1 MNTSSAP
8 CAIITGAASGI
19 GLATAQHLAR
29 LGWRLGLFDI
39 QGDAVRALATSLHAD
54 PAQHLGQTLD
64 VTDPQAWARAMDA
77 FMAHTG
83 GRLDL
88 LINNAGIAVAE
99 PLVNTPLSSLHRM
112 VQVNVLGV
120 INGCHTAWP
129 HLKRQPGSRVI
140 NLCSASALFGQPQL
154 ATYSATKAAIKS
166 LTEALD
172 TEWAAAGVRVVDV
185 LPLFVDTAMVRDEVV
200 KMGTVKTLGVRLT
213 ANDVAAVLA
222 KLATSPARSL
232 RLHTPVGWQTALLD
246 LACRLSPARVNQRV
260 TRWLAGLG

>member
-1 MNTSSAP
+1 MNTSTAP

-19 GLATAQHLAR
+19 GLATAQQLAR

-39 QGDAVRALATSLHAD
+39 QGDAVAALAASLSPSQAV
-54 PAQHLGQTLD
+54 HLSQTLD
-64 VTDPQAWARAMDA
+64 VTDPQAWAQAMNA
-77 FMAHTG
+77 FMSHTG

-88 LINNAGIAVAE
+88 LINNAGIAMADPFVD
-99 PLVNTPLSSLHRM
+99 TPLTNHHRM

-129 HLKRQPGSRVI
+129 HLKRQPGSRVV

-166 LTEALD
+166 LTESLD

-185 LPLFVDTAMVRDEVV
+185 LPLFVDTAMVRNEVA
-200 KMGTVKTLGVRLT
+200 KMGTVKSLGVHLT
-213 ANDVAAVLA
+213 ADDVARKLV
-222 KLATSPARSL
+222 KLATAPSRSL
-232 RLHTPVGWQTALLD
+232 PLHTLVGWQTPLLD
-246 LACRLSPARVNQRV
+246 LACRLSPAWVNQRV